1 MYIMD
6 DQRNPVLLIS
16 AQHRLA
22 RVKLSGILGNILGV
36 RWIRVPEGS
45 VDVPLASVDVVVI
58 NGRLLNLYNLRER

>member
-6 DQRNPVLLIS
+6 DQRNPVLLILG
-16 AQHRLA
+16 QHRLA
-22 RVKLSGILGNILGV
+22 RVKLSGILGNILRV

-45 VDVPLASVDVVVI
+45 VDVPLASVDVAVI